1 MADSPILPGQHAWK
15 LTADGRLPIEF
26 FQFLRDLIPFI
37 QEASGNTLD
46 VAELEARVSALEAAS
61 SEDALVQGILSVVSQ
76 GSLAD
81 GVVQLL
87 LRGDVDEPGLTSYYG
102 TNAVGEKGWY
112 AVSDTLVQG
121 DGIALTVNADGTTEI
136 AHGDTSSVTNISA
149 NFSGSTVVE
158 EISFTFD
165 QFGHVVTR
173 NISGRQLD
181 HNQLNAI
188 QGGSAGEYYHFTA
201 AQHTGLLPWTTQAP
215 SNYALITQTITNG
228 DTAHAPSGDAVFDA
242 LAGKEPAI
250 AAGTTGQFL
259 RGDKAWS
266 STLTSSLSINGNA
279 SAPGLIPGLFGLYMA
294 AADAAPCYSQA
305 DAFAQSAG
313 FVFRRS
319 NGTAAAPTALIAN
332 ELIGQL
338 QARGHDGTAWS
349 ANECAA
355 VWLETDGAWSSSSHP
370 AKVSLVTTASGST
383 SPSARL
389 IVRGS
394 GDVTPGTNNVQA
406 LGSASIRWSNLF
418 ATNIRPGAGSV
429 IWTSGSGTPEGV
441 VTAPV
446 GSLYTRTD
454 GGATTT
460 LYVKESGAGNT
471 GWVAK

>member
-1 MADSPILPGQHAWK
+1 MSTNPLLPRAQASIVSGQGIP
-15 LTADGRLPIEF
+15 TREF
-26 FQFLRDLIPFI
+26 YNFLLSL
-37 QEASGNTLD
+37 ASGTTDDTLQ
-46 VAELEARVSALEAAS
+46 AQILALAARVSALEDE
-61 SEDALVQGILSVVSQ
+61 EDTDATIQGLDSVRVD
-76 GSLAD
+76 GTLA
-81 GVVQLL
+81 GGAVIITLQ
-87 LRGDVDEPGLTSYYG
+87 GDVEDPGLTFYYG
-102 TNAVGEKGWY
+102 TNASGEKGWY

-121 DGIALTVNADGTTEI
+121 AGIALTVNADGTTTI
-136 AHGDTSSVTNISA
+136 AHGDTSAVTDISA
-149 NFSGSTVVE
+149 TFTGSTVLGE
-158 EISFTFD
+158 LSFTYD
-165 QFGHVVTR
+165 QFGHVLTR
-173 NISGRQLD
+173 TISGRQLD
-181 HNQLNAI
+181 HNELNDI
-188 QGGSAGEYYHFTA
+188 QGGNVTERYHFTA
-201 AQHTGLLPWTTQAP
+201 AEHAGLLPWTTQAP